1 MGVHCGQPP
10 SCPFRPALYEKLPIS
25 SQFDNVYEEGAGF
38 RYYELTLDLLYY
50 FTVLGNTQE
59 QWKIVDSAKWLPN
72 IMLDTQY
79 ISAIKEINQWVSVSS
94 GWKTGN

>member
-1 MGVHCGQPP
+1 MYILFLIINYNTNLFSHNYLNYKPSHFLVNHHSIINKHVLGVHCGQPP
-10 SCPFRPALYEKLPIS
+10 SCPFRPALYKKLPIS

-59 QWKIVDSAKWLPN
+59 Q
-72 IMLDTQY
+72 
-79 ISAIKEINQWVSVSS
+79 
-94 GWKTGN
+94 